1 MDSDFSVDLKNR
13 SEALLDSPSSRF
25 QVSSLPSFVES
36 LDRQMLDNSLYSIK
50 NNVAILKLYLLYPQ
64 EANPLVI
71 QKILIQSLTQFP
83 NSDFT
88 VCVAQIPLTLQAQE
102 PVAKIIKLHSLLH
115 NCMFLA
121 FWEAAKSP
129 LECSPDKTILDVPGV
144 CDTVR
149 RFVLEMLP
157 MVYHHM
163 KVPEVRRLL
172 NFTSNSQEF
181 EDTLSM
187 YGWAFDSSYD
197 RSDEESG
204 SCYSIAKEESSKMQK
219 GMSKLNLMEKYL
231 KIEPMTHYYNTL
243 HN

>member
-1 MDSDFSVDLKNR
+1 MDSDFSLESKNK
-13 SEALLDSPSSRF
+13 SDFLLESPSSRF
-25 QVSSLPSFVES
+25 QLSSLPVFVES
-36 LDRQMLDNSLYSIK
+36 LDQQMLDNNLYSIK
-50 NNVAILKLYLLYPQ
+50 NNVAILKLYLIYPR

-83 NSDFT
+83 SSDFT
-88 VCVAQIPLTLQAQE
+88 VCVAQIPLPLQAKE

-149 RFVLEMLP
+149 RFVLDMLP
-157 MVYHHM
+157 MVYHYM

-172 NFTSNSQEF
+172 NFSSNSQEF
-181 EDTLSM
+181 EDTLSLC
-187 YGWAFDSSYD
+187 GWAFDSSYD
-197 RSDEESG
+197 RADEESG
-204 SCYSIAKEESSKMQK
+204 SCYSIAKEESTKMK
-219 GMSKLNLMEKYL
+219 EGASKLSLMEKYL
-231 KIEPMTHYYNTL
+231 RIEPMTHYYNTL
-243 HN
+243 H